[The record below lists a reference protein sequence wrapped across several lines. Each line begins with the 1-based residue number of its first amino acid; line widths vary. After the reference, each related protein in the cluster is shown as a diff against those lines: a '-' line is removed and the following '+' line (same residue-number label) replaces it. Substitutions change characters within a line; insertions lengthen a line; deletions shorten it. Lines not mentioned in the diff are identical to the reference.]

1 MSPREK
7 FLAYACGKPHAGHEY
22 KEAWQADVLTVGG
35 RIFAMFGAYRDGRPI
50 VTLKANPE
58 KALILR
64 EAYEGVII
72 PGYYSDKRHW
82 NSIFLDAGFEEVLLF
97 GLIDDSYGLV
107 LAGLTK
113 KAREALSAAPALE
126 PQD

>member
-1 MSPREK
+1 MTAQEK
-7 FLAYACGKPHAGHEY
+7 FLAYARGKPHVGHEY

-35 RIFAMFGAYRDGRPI
+35 KIFAMFGAYRDGRPI

-64 EAYEGVII
+64 EAYEGDVV
-72 PGYYSDKRHW
+72 PGYYSDKKYW

-97 GLIDDSYGLV
+97 GLIDDSYALI
-107 LAGLTK
+107 LASLTK
-113 KAREALSAAPALE
+113 KAREALSAASAAV
-126 PQD
+126 